1 MFTRS
6 SVVDL
11 DVWTCSDGR
20 RKQRHPP
27 PPPRPWE
34 PEGVGGVP
42 LADKEGVACLM
53 EELIGCEAEW
63 AIWPPPL
70 CLDPGVPW

>member
-1 MFTRS
+1 MP
-6 SVVDL
+6 
-11 DVWTCSDGR
+11 R
-20 RKQRHPP
+20 RIGNRGARRGEGGEAL
-27 PPPRPWE
+27 RPWE

-42 LADKEGVACLM
+42 LADKEGVACLR

>member
-1 MFTRS
+1 MPGTSATS
-6 SVVDL
+6 SADPP
-11 DVWTCSDGR
+11 TAAPPTA
-20 RKQRHPP
+20 PP

-42 LADKEGVACLM
+42 LADKEGVACLR

>member
-1 MFTRS
+1 MPGTSPTS
-6 SVVDL
+6 SADPP
-11 DVWTCSDGR
+11 TA
-20 RKQRHPP
+20 P

-42 LADKEGVACLM
+42 LADREGVACLR
-53 EELIGCEAEW
+53 EELIGWEVEW
-63 AIWPPPL
+63 AML